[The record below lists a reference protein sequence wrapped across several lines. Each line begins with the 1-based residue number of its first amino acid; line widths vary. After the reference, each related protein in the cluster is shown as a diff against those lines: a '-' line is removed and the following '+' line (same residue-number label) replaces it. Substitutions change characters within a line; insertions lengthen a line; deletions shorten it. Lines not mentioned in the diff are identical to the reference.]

1 MTFKEYLLTLW
12 LILFSIM
19 CSIALVDE
27 NKHIRYTPDSAAYI
41 VGMMFFTTSFAVFA
55 VGIFTLAT

>member
-1 MTFKEYLLTLW
+1 
-12 LILFSIM
+12 M

-27 NKHIRYTPDSAAYI
+27 NKQIRYTPDSAAYI
-41 VGMMFFTTSFAVFA
+41 VGMMFFTASFAVFA

>member
-1 MTFKEYLLTLW
+1 MTFKEYLLMLW

-19 CSIALVDE
+19 CSIAWVDE
-27 NKHIRYTPDSAAYI
+27 SRQIRYSPDSAAYI

-55 VGIFTLAT
+55 VGIVCLAT